1 MRPRSLEELNAV
13 VVRCRRCPR
22 LVKYRE
28 AVAREKRAAFRDW
41 AYWGRPVPGFGDP
54 HARLLIIG
62 LAPAAH
68 GGNRTGRMFT
78 GDRSGDWLYRE
89 LYKTGFANR
98 PTAVSIGDGLEL
110 RDCYIT
116 AAVRCAPPGNHPT
129 RDEFANCQ
137 PYLERELATLASQLR
152 VVIVLG
158 RVAMDSFLRAWR
170 LTGHDVPSPKPNFG
184 HGGRW
189 RLPPITLVVS
199 YHPSQRNTQT
209 GRLSERMF
217 HSIFRYARKA
227 LPPTVPERKPR

>member
-1 MRPRSLEELNAV
+1 MARPVTLHARRNDSIATRPRTITTRSRSSSNVSSRSRYGWQCANSSLA
-13 VVRCRRCPR
+13 
-22 LVKYRE
+22 
-28 AVAREKRAAFRDW
+28 
-41 AYWGRPVPGFGDP
+41 GRFPGG
-54 HARLLIIG
+54 AQR
-62 LAPAAH
+62 
-68 GGNRTGRMFT
+68 
-78 GDRSGDWLYRE
+78 
-89 LYKTGFANR
+89 
-98 PTAVSIGDGLEL
+98 
-110 RDCYIT
+110 T
-116 AAVRCAPPGNHPT
+116 AAVRCAPPGNRPT

-137 PYLERELATLASQLR
+137 PYLERELAILGSQLH

-227 LPPTVPERKPR
+227 LSPTVPVRKPR